1 LSSEPAVVFL
11 CLGSN
16 MGNRESNIKA
26 ALDNISHR
34 MRLIAKSSVYDTKSI
49 GENDQPRF
57 LNLVCRVATMLPPL
71 GLLALT
77 KGFELMG
84 GRLPGKPGAPR
95 PIDIDILLY
104 GDTVLN
110 MPDLIVPHPRM
121 AEREFVLAPLA
132 EIAPDIKHPVLNK
145 TVQELYVLVRGKQ
158 DVVKVKGED

>member
-1 LSSEPAVVFL
+1 LSSEPAIVFL

-16 MGNRESNIKA
+16 MGNRESNIKT

-34 MRLIAKSSVYDTKSI
+34 MRLIAKSSLYDTKSI
-49 GENDQPRF
+49 GELDQPRF
-57 LNLVCRVATMLPPL
+57 LNLVCKVGTTLPPA

-104 GDTVLN
+104 GDTTLTT
-110 MPDLIVPHPRM
+110 PDLIIPHPRM

-132 EIAPDIKHPVLNK
+132 EIAPDVKHPILHK
-145 TVQELYVLVRGKQ
+145 TVQELYAAVMGKQ
-158 DVVKVKGED
+158 DVLKMKGEN